1 MVARIECVYKGIKEV
16 KAGSFITNEGQTV
29 EYKGGYKIIFDQVIN
44 NIPKETELKID
55 KNIALNIIPTFKP
68 YDKIVITF
76 DIVIFGNNNVS
87 VKINSVEKLKI

>member
-1 MVARIECVYKGIKEV
+1 MISRLECVYKGIKEV
-16 KAGSFITNEGQTV
+16 KAGSFVNSNGQNI
-29 EYKGGYKIIFDQVIN
+29 EYKGGYKIVFDQVIN

-76 DIVIFGNNNVS
+76 DIVVFGNNNIS
-87 VKINSVEKLKI
+87 IKINSVEKLKI